1 MYSRIA
7 ESQSIIDI
15 VKVAGV
21 MLFPSLV
28 ASIMTTLIF
37 ALNRA
42 VAHRPFSLAKTLLCF
57 LSNLFLATMVFCI
70 TAECGLSPLGANGLS
85 CLALF
90 MGHDWIKDTI
100 DDKVKE
106 IHLSAL
112 FGRRRRPLDEE
123 EAQNEHDGE
132 KRED

>member
-7 ESQSIIDI
+7 ESHSIIDI
-15 VKVAGV
+15 IKVAGV

-70 TAECGLSPLGANGLS
+70 TSECGLSPLGANGLS

-90 MGHDWIKDTI
+90 MGHDWIRDTI

-112 FGRRRRPLDEE
+112 FWRRRRPRENEE
-123 EAQNEHDGE
+123 HNEHDGE
-132 KRED
+132 EREN

>member
-15 VKVAGV
+15 IKVAGV

-42 VAHRPFSLAKTLLCF
+42 IAHRPFSLAKTLLCF

-90 MGHDWIKDTI
+90 MGHDWIRDTI

-112 FGRRRRPLDEE
+112 FWRRRRPRENEE
-123 EAQNEHDGE
+123 HNEHDGE
-132 KRED
+132 ERED